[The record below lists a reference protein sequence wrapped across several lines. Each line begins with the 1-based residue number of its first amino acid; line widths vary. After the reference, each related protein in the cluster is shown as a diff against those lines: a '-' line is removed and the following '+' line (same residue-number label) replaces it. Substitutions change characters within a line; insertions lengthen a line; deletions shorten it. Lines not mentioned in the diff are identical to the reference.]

1 MSSEQCYAAEHAVR
15 SSSSLLLPPSQ
26 YAAGEM
32 MLRRAEPPSVLPFVD
47 LLLQYSAHNY
57 HPLPMYVLC
66 SLSAR
71 GSSRAL
77 GQCSLG
83 ATPRALGSPFAS
95 GLRCGDSSNSYPFS
109 AFRVTTAD
117 SYRPPLSRQLLRPR
131 RGCHVRRLRFICALA
146 RKAGQLTSPLANS
159 KPASGTPRAGS
170 TSTFFRP
177 TVRRA

>member
-1 MSSEQCYAAEHAVR
+1 MSTKTISSEQCYAAEHAVR

-95 GLRCGDSSNSYPFS
+95 GLRCGDSSNSSPFS
-109 AFRVTTAD
+109 AFKE
-117 SYRPPLSRQLLRPR
+117 S
-131 RGCHVRRLRFICALA
+131 RRLTAIGLLCHDSCFDRAEGA
-146 RKAGQLTSPLANS
+146 TSVVF
-159 KPASGTPRAGS
+159 ASSGHSPGRQVS
-170 TSTFFRP
+170 
-177 TVRRA
+177 